1 MTGVKPSEQSGPL
14 DLPESPEVLG
24 LAFAD
29 VEGSAIVLLDPAG
42 RISSWN
48 RGAQQITGF
57 SERDVLGKN
66 VSVLHTPEA
75 VASGQPRL
83 ELDAAREKGRFVNE
97 GLRVRKDGTTFRAG
111 TELTAVRSADGE
123 ILWFLEISRDLTE
136 QRQHEAA
143 LRESEER
150 FRLLVDGVQEYA
162 IFMLDPDGNIAS
174 WNRGAEMIK
183 GYAASEII
191 GTHFSRFYAE
201 QAVVQG
207 KPAWELEMAK
217 RYGSVEDEGWRIRK
231 DGSRFW
237 ANVIITALRDNE
249 GRLRGFAKVT
259 RDMTER
265 RRVEELE
272 EADRQ
277 KDQFLA
283 LLAHELRNPLAPIRT
298 ALDVLRQPNATLAD
312 SAQAREIAER
322 QLRHMARLLDDLLD
336 VSRIAHGRIMLRN
349 EVVDLR
355 DTTRSALE
363 ALAPFIAERET
374 RLIVDIPDE
383 PLPVVGDPARLQQ
396 IQANLL
402 SNASKYS
409 PRGGQVRLELRA
421 QDGSVMIRVTDNGRG
436 IAPATLPRIFDLF
449 VQGEQSLDRSEGG
462 LGVGL
467 TLLRSLVELHHGR
480 VEAHSDGPGTGSMFT
495 VWLPLAVDGS
505 ANTGQDKPES
515 RAVKTVVVVEDQPD
529 ARRMMQLLLESRGVT
544 VFTAENGADGVSL
557 IERVRPDLA
566 LVDLGLP
573 VMSGFDLARQIR
585 SRGDGHATRLVA
597 LSGYGRDA
605 DIEAALEAGFDEHLT
620 KPPEEERLERLLAD
634 GGAARVERRRGPG
647 RVKVKGPQRKM

>member
-57 SERDVLGKN
+57 SERDVFGKN

-336 VSRIAHGRIMLRN
+336 VSRIRAGHIELRK
-349 EVVDLR
+349 EVLDLGAAL
-355 DTTRSALE
+355 RSA
-363 ALAPFIAERET
+363 ADASRSVIDERGHTLTIEQ
-374 RLIVDIPDE
+374 PDS
-383 PLPVVGDPARLQQ
+383 PIRVHADP
-396 IQANLL
+396 
-402 SNASKYS
+402 
-409 PRGGQVRLELRA
+409 VRLEQILGNILNNA
-421 QDGSVMIRVTDNGRG
+421 AKYTDPGGQITMSAKDVNGEAVIRVQDTG
-436 IAPATLPRIFDLF
+436 IGIEPLMIPRVFDLF
-449 VQGEQSLDRSEGG
+449 VQIERRTQFSAG
-462 LGVGL
+462 GVGIGL
-467 TLLRSLVELHHGR
+467 SLVKKLVELHGGR
-480 VEAHSDGPGTGSMFT
+480 VEAFSAGPGRGSEFVVLLPTVKGAPLPDRTGADASQGPAARGALR
-495 VWLPLAVDGS
+495 VLLVDDNADSADGLALLLQLQGYEVRVAYDG
-505 ANTGQDKPES
+505 E
-515 RAVKTVVVVEDQPD
+515 RALETARAFRPHVALLDIGMPTMDGYEL
-529 ARRMMQLLLESRGVT
+529 ARRLRAASETQHT
-544 VFTAENGADGVSL
+544 KL
-557 IERVRPDLA
+557 IA
-566 LVDLGLP
+566 MTGW
-573 VMSGFDLARQIR
+573 
-585 SRGDGHATRLVA
+585 
-597 LSGYGRDA
+597 GRED
-605 DIEAALEAGFDEHLT
+605 DQQKGREAGFAHHLV
-620 KPPEEERLERLLAD
+620 KPFEPSALERLLAD
-634 GGAARVERRRGPG
+634 FDRRA
-647 RVKVKGPQRKM
+647 